1 MSQSNSAEKLS
12 MCFYRII
19 NGCIVF
25 RLSSASLFK
34 NFPDEIDEEDS
45 FKWSLLPE
53 VIYMVLPR
61 LAGLDRL

>member
-1 MSQSNSAEKLS
+1 M
-12 MCFYRII
+12 
-19 NGCIVF
+19 F

-34 NFPDEIDEEDS
+34 NFPDEINEEDS

-53 VIYMVLPR
+53 VIYIVLPR